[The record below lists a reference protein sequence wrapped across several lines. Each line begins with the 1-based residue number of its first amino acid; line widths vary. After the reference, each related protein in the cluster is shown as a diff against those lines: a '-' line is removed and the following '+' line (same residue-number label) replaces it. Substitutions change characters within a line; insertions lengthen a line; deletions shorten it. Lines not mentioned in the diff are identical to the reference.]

1 MHLKFNSRYDK
12 KKSDIYTHQNN
23 GKIENILV
31 VTLNQIQNI
40 YNNIQHLKEM
50 YWVKSLR
57 NS

>member
-1 MHLKFNSRYDK
+1 M
-12 KKSDIYTHQNN
+12 HQNN

-50 YWVKSLR
+50 
-57 NS
+57 